1 MAKWMKA
8 ARMAALLGAAM
19 ISLPLTGASQ
29 AQSSTPATPPAAN
42 AATSTADLPR
52 DGNALFW
59 TTPQRDAAFRAMEQ
73 ILPFHTVRA
82 GSNFHI
88 LADGAPMNPRWNA
101 DGRDWDL
108 ASFMADQ
115 RLAGIIV
122 LHHGRVVLEQY
133 GLGFGREGRWTS
145 FSVAKSFTS
154 TLVGA
159 ALRDGAISSLED
171 PVTRYIPELAG
182 SGYDGV
188 SVRQL
193 LTMTSGVRWNE
204 DYTSPTSDVA
214 RFFFQQ
220 PEGGLD
226 PVTAYMRHLPR
237 EVAPGTRWQYNTGE
251 TNLIGVLVERATGK
265 TLAEYLSAKVWVP
278 YGMGG
283 DAYWTLNAGGH
294 EVSGCC
300 LSMTLRDYARFGQFV
315 LDDGVAGGQR
325 VVPDGWFDA
334 AGHKQADI
342 GRPGFGYGYQWWTMD
357 DGAFAAQGIF
367 GQGIFIDRARGLV
380 IAGVGNYEHATDPVM
395 ARHRQ
400 AFYMAVRAAVD
411 AAH

>member
-1 MAKWMKA
+1 ML
-8 ARMAALLGAAM
+8 AL
-19 ISLPLTGASQ
+19 SLTGASQ
-29 AQSSTPATPPAAN
+29 AQSTPAPD
-42 AATSTADLPR
+42 ATVSTADLPR

-82 GSNFHI
+82 GRNFHI
-88 LADGAPMNPRWNA
+88 LPDGARIDPHWNA

-108 ASFMADQ
+108 ASYMADQ

-159 ALRDGAISSLED
+159 ALRDGAISSLDD

-220 PEGGLD
+220 PEGNLD

-237 EVAPGTRWQYNTGE
+237 EVAPGTRWHYNTGE

-265 TLAEYLSAKVWVP
+265 TLAEYLSAKVWIP

-283 DAYWTLNAGGH
+283 DAYWTLNSGGH

-315 LDDGVAGGQR
+315 LDDGVAGGYR
-325 VVPDGWFDA
+325 VVPEGWFDA

-395 ARHRQ
+395 ARRRQ
-400 AFYMAVRAAVD
+400 AFYMAVRAAID
-411 AAH
+411 AAN

>member
-1 MAKWMKA
+1 MAKWMHA
-8 ARMAALLGAAM
+8 ARTATLLGAAM
-19 ISLPLTGASQ
+19 LALSLTGASQ
-29 AQSSTPATPPAAN
+29 AQSTPAPD
-42 AATSTADLPR
+42 ATVSTADLPR

-82 GSNFHI
+82 GRNFHI
-88 LADGAPMNPRWNA
+88 LPDGARIDPHWNA

-108 ASFMADQ
+108 ASYMADQ

-159 ALRDGAISSLED
+159 ALRDGAISSLDD

-220 PEGGLD
+220 PEGNLD

-237 EVAPGTRWQYNTGE
+237 EVAPGTRWHYNTGE

-265 TLAEYLSAKVWVP
+265 TLAEYLSAKVWIP

-283 DAYWTLNAGGH
+283 DAYWTLNSGGH

-315 LDDGVAGGQR
+315 LDDGVAGGYR
-325 VVPDGWFDA
+325 VVPEGWFDA

-395 ARHRQ
+395 ARRRQ
-400 AFYMAVRAAVD
+400 AFYMAVRAAID
-411 AAH
+411 AAN